1 MRYVDDTLFLAKDDE
16 LKYVFDKFNLFH
28 KNLKFT
34 KNHFVDNNV
43 HFLDITIEKADTDQ
57 YKKQKHTGQ
66 YPNFNGIL
74 AWNYKTLWI
83 KSLYHCAGK
92 LRASN

>member
-16 LKYVFDKFNLFH
+16 IKYVFDKFNSFH
-28 KNLKFT
+28 KNLKFP
-34 KNHFVDNNV
+34 KNHFVDNKV
-43 HFLDITIEKADTDQ
+43 HFLNITIETANTDQ
-57 YKKQKHTGQ
+57 YKKQKHTG
-66 YPNFNGIL
+66 NGIL